1 MRLGLAEYAEDR
13 ATRRSRVQKLMVSAE
28 GGDVEAQV
36 ALAWQY
42 VRGEFLPRNLA
53 AASTWLERAAASGEE
68 EAAVQ
73 RARFLQL
80 RRVPQGNRELRSFA
94 ARGNWK
100 AQFWLGQHYEARQHR
115 ISRLKA
121 VVWYDRSS
129 RNGNLLARTAKFVL
143 LARLAPLSSKP
154 IFAAAA
160 LREMAL
166 TLRRL
171 TPTRHR
177 AGRYEA
183 LQYRLEPRSW

>member
-1 MRLGLAEYAEDR
+1 MRLGLSEYAEDR
-13 ATRRSRVQKLMVSAE
+13 ATRRSRVHNLLVAADR
-28 GGDVEAQV
+28 GDVEAQV

-42 VRGEFLPRNLA
+42 VHGEFLPRNLA
-53 AASTWLERAAASGEE
+53 AAGTWLERAAASGEE

-80 RRVPQGNRELRSFA
+80 RNVPQGNRELRSFA

-100 AQFWLGQHYEARQHR
+100 AQFWLAQHYAARAHR

-129 RNGNLLARTAKFVL
+129 GNGNLLARTAKLML
-143 LARLAPLSSKP
+143 LARLAPLRSKP

-171 TPTRHR
+171 TPTRRR
-177 AGRYEA
+177 ADRYEA
-183 LQYRLEPRSW
+183 LRYRLEPRSW

>member
-1 MRLGLAEYAEDR
+1 MALLGNTEDR
-13 ATRRSRVQKLMVSAE
+13 ATRRSRVQDLLVAAE
-28 GGDVEAQV
+28 GGNVEAQV

-42 VRGEFLPRNLA
+42 VRAEFLPHNLA
-53 AASTWLERAAASGEE
+53 AAGTWLERAAASGEE
-68 EAAVQ
+68 EAVVQ

-80 RRVPQGNRELRSFA
+80 RRVPQGNRELRDFA

-121 VVWYDRSS
+121 VVWYDRSAG
-129 RNGNLLARTAKFVL
+129 NGNLLAKTAKFVL
-143 LARLAPLSSKP
+143 LARLAPLPSKP
-154 IFAAAA
+154 IFAVAA

-166 TLRRL
+166 VLGRL
-171 TPTRHR
+171 TPSRRR

-183 LQYRLEPRSW
+183 LRYRLEPRW